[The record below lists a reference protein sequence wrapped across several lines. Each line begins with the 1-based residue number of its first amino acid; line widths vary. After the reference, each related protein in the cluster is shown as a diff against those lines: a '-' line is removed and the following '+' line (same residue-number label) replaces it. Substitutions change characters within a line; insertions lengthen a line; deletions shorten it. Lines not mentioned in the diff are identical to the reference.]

1 MTKTRLQVFALAAV
15 LCAVGTVSGVAR
27 GAADTTLADIA
38 GYREWTR
45 VTEAPTPVDLPSP
58 TG

>member
-15 LCAVGTVSGVAR
+15 LSAVGTVSGVAR
-27 GAADTTLADIA
+27 GAGGTALADIA

-45 VTEAPTPVDLPSP
+45 VTEAPLPVELPSP